1 MKLIVALGNP
11 WAEYATTRHNL
22 GFLVIDKLAEV
33 YGWTDFLEQ
42 KKFAWDVATGMVDK
56 RQVIVLKP
64 QTFMNKS
71 GKSVQAVMQF
81 YKIAP
86 QDILVVHDDIDLEV
100 GKIKLKY
107 AGSHGGHNGIR
118 DIVAQCGTEQFR
130 RLKLGIGRPEDP
142 RHDIVEYVLWKL
154 GKDELLYRDQHLKDV
169 QERIWEYM
177 KNTW

>member
-11 WAEYATTRHNL
+11 WAEYAMTRHNL
-22 GFLVIDKLAEV
+22 GFLIIDKLADV

-42 KKFAWDVATGMVDK
+42 KKFSGDVATGMVGK
-56 RQVIVLKP
+56 RQVVVLKP

-71 GKSVQAVMQF
+71 GKSVQAVVQF

-118 DIVAQCGTEQFR
+118 DIVTQCGTEGFW
-130 RLKLGIGRPEDP
+130 RLKLGIGRPEDM

-154 GKDELLYRDQHLKDV
+154 GKDELLYRDHHLKDV
-169 QERIWEYM
+169 EERIGEYM

>member
-1 MKLIVALGNP
+1 
-11 WAEYATTRHNL
+11 
-22 GFLVIDKLAEV
+22 
-33 YGWTDFLEQ
+33 
-42 KKFAWDVATGMVDK
+42 MVDK

-142 RHDIVEYVLWKL
+142 RHDIVEYVL
-154 GKDELLYRDQHLKDV
+154 
-169 QERIWEYM
+169 
-177 KNTW
+177 

>member
-1 MKLIVALGNP
+1 MI
-11 WAEYATTRHNL
+11 
-22 GFLVIDKLAEV
+22 IDKLAEV

-42 KKFAWDVATGMVDK
+42 KKFAGDVSTGMVDK

-118 DIVAQCGTEQFR
+118 DIVAQCGTEEFW

-142 RHDIVEYVLWKL
+142 RHDIVEYVL
-154 GKDELLYRDQHLKDV
+154 
-169 QERIWEYM
+169 
-177 KNTW
+177 